1 MKFEQ
6 NQKGVNQIRSL
17 GLIQVIT
24 DLRRQKDNMSVLKP
38 FLRNKKIE
46 TAFSEFLSPHLR
58 SQENMKG
65 YKNEKSRLGQ
75 DLRKHLRWRTL
86 QQWLTAKSH

>member
-1 MKFEQ
+1 MKFKQ

-17 GLIQVIT
+17 GFIQQLS

-46 TAFSEFLSPHLR
+46 TEFSEFLSPYLR
-58 SQENMKG
+58 LQENMKG
-65 YKNEKSRLGQ
+65 YKNEKRRLGQ

>member
-1 MKFEQ
+1 MKFKQ

-17 GLIQVIT
+17 GFIQQLS

-46 TAFSEFLSPHLR
+46 TEFSEFLGPYLH
-58 SQENMKG
+58 SQENMKDTKM
-65 YKNEKSRLGQ
+65 KNAGLG
-75 DLRKHLRWRTL
+75 RTS
-86 QQWLTAKSH
+86 ASI